1 MRRDSQEVGFH
12 YIFAGISLYLCFSSF
27 YILEVYLLPS
37 VQPNLHKATPIQAG
51 GSKSFD
57 VLTGN

>member
-12 YIFAGISLYLCFSSF
+12 YIFAGISLDLCFSSF

-37 VQPNLHKATPIQAG
+37 VQPNLHKTAQFKLADLKVVIR
-51 GSKSFD
+51 
-57 VLTGN
+57 